1 MLAPDDTT
9 WKHRNTQSQEILII
23 IISSIIHNHNSWF
36 YLTVILCANSNTSG
50 LCLIQLTRLLLLL
63 HNKVLPFKH
72 HVRMCD

>member
-1 MLAPDDTT
+1 MTQ
-9 WKHRNTQSQEILII
+9 HENTETHKAKKFLLLLLVVLFII
-23 IISSIIHNHNSWF
+23 IIHD